1 MSLHLRHF
9 GRPST
14 TLCRRHDPY
23 HGLAVPPSPQ
33 LATSLNRTTPRRA
46 RPTDGTHSTRI
57 HKSHKTCLGF
67 SKTSQISYIHFV
79 QVFHPSLTVSSIQPR
94 ISYIHFV
101 QVFHPSLTD
110 SSVHLESHTSTLFKC
125 SIHHL
130 RSHPYTSNLIHPLG
144 SSAPSITYG
153 VIHTPRI
160 SYIPLVQVFHQ
171 SFTESSIQHGY
182 IEVPRLLH

>member
-101 QVFHPSLTD
+101 QVFHPSLTE
-110 SSVHLESHTSTLFKC
+110 SSIHLKSHTSTWFKC

-130 RSHPYTSNLIHPLG
+130 RSHPHTSNLIHPTR
-144 SSAPSITYG
+144 SSVPSIIYG
-153 VIHTPRI
+153 VIHT
-160 SYIPLVQVFHQ
+160 
-171 SFTESSIQHGY
+171 TW
-182 IEVPRLLH
+182 LH